1 MKYLPDIRSMMGVAA
16 DSQGMAQSTHA
27 ASSAPLHTLITLIIF
42 VASTPVFGLA
52 LPGGWF
58 VVMACLLGTEVAAAR
73 RGAVRLEAAAQ
84 WLTTAGYGAAAF
96 ALYGHGG
103 PAQTLAVVACG
114 LVIFQTVVVSFD
126 NPARLWFRISPLIL
140 ALCATLGVES
150 TRLLA
155 TGASLGIVTLLASP
169 LLVYL
174 VFRTVQITLA
184 MSQKREAMALAAAR
198 QSAEAN
204 AEAHQLALMA
214 EEVSGMGHWRLDG
227 ATYEFTMSEGGYR
240 IHGLERRDPPIALAD
255 IMALCDQ
262 ADQQRVWNTVGNAI
276 MSGQGA
282 GFETRIRRPDGVY
295 RRVSVR
301 FIAERPAGSDT
312 VTLLGTVVDVTE
324 AHDRQAALLESEA
337 RFRMLADHTTD
348 IVVWTAPNANIL
360 YASPSVRRLGY
371 SPDDLIGHPSL
382 DFVHPDDQAG
392 TIELLRNVFAD
403 AQSDGALRGE
413 FRFRTKDGSWVWL
426 EGYPTAIRND
436 VGRPTSAVT
445 NFRDVTLRRRLEED
459 LLQAKQRAEAAA
471 EAKSEFLANMSHEIR
486 TPLTGI
492 IGFSN
497 LLIGLPD
504 LSATAASYARRVAT
518 SSRALLEVV
527 NDILDFSKL
536 EVGQIEADPQD
547 IQIRLLLDDA
557 IGNFTSQ
564 ASEKGLSLSLSI
576 DDACPPYLYLDGG
589 RLRQI
594 LSNLVSNALKFTESG
609 SVSVHS
615 AYDPVGSRL
624 SLSVTDTGV
633 GVPEDKIGRL
643 FQRFSQ
649 VDGSITR
656 RYGGTGLGLSICR
669 QLTTLLGG
677 EISVTS
683 EVGRGS
689 TFEFWIPT
697 PESLAAG
704 QGAPADNS
712 DEIDSGTGAEPL
724 RILVVDDLNTN
735 RELVRALLEAI
746 GQEVEEADSGA
757 AAVSAAMRR
766 PYDLIL
772 MDLQMPGM
780 DGFAAARAIR
790 ALESENSL
798 TPIVALSANVLPE
811 HLKASSEAGM
821 NDHIGKP
828 ISPAMLIGA
837 LQRWG
842 GVRVA
847 EQTPAR

>member
-1 MKYLPDIRSMMGVAA
+1 MSSGRRMKYLPYIRPLMGV
-16 DSQGMAQSTHA
+16 DEDGQGMAQSADA
-27 ASSAPLHTLITLIIF
+27 ASSAPLRILIALILF
-42 VASTPVFGLA
+42 VAATPVFGLA
-52 LPGGWF
+52 IPGSWL
-58 VVMACLLGTEVAAAR
+58 VVMAVLLAVEVVAGR
-73 RGAVRLEAAAQ
+73 RGAVRLEAEAQ
-84 WLTTAGYGAAAF
+84 WFTTAGYGAAAF
-96 ALYGHGG
+96 GLYGQGG

-114 LVIFQTVVVSFD
+114 LVIFQTVVVTFN
-126 NPARLWFRISPLIL
+126 NPARLWFRISPLII
-140 ALCATLGVES
+140 ALCATLGIES
-150 TRLLA
+150 TRLVA
-155 TGASLGIVTLLASP
+155 TGAGLGIVTLLASP

-262 ADQQRVWNTVGNAI
+262 DDQQRVWNTVGNAI

-301 FIAERPAGSDT
+301 FIAERPAGSET

-348 IVVWTAPNANIL
+348 IVVWTAPNANLL

-497 LLIGLPD
+497 LLMGLPD
-504 LSATAASYARRVAT
+504 LSATAASYARRVAS

-547 IQIRLLLDDA
+547 IQIRPLLDDA
-557 IGNFTSQ
+557 IGNFASQ
-564 ASEKGLSLSLSI
+564 AAEKGLSLSLS
-576 DDACPPYLYLDGG
+576 
-589 RLRQI
+589 
-594 LSNLVSNALKFTESG
+594 
-609 SVSVHS
+609 
-615 AYDPVGSRL
+615 
-624 SLSVTDTGV
+624 
-633 GVPEDKIGRL
+633 
-643 FQRFSQ
+643 
-649 VDGSITR
+649 VD
-656 RYGGTGLGLSICR
+656 
-669 QLTTLLGG
+669 
-677 EISVTS
+677 
-683 EVGRGS
+683 
-689 TFEFWIPT
+689 
-697 PESLAAG
+697 
-704 QGAPADNS
+704 
-712 DEIDSGTGAEPL
+712 
-724 RILVVDDLNTN
+724 
-735 RELVRALLEAI
+735 EAWP
-746 GQEVEEADSGA
+746 D
-757 AAVSAAMRR
+757 
-766 PYDLIL
+766 
-772 MDLQMPGM
+772 
-780 DGFAAARAIR
+780 
-790 ALESENSL
+790 
-798 TPIVALSANVLPE
+798 
-811 HLKASSEAGM
+811 
-821 NDHIGKP
+821 
-828 ISPAMLIGA
+828 
-837 LQRWG
+837 
-842 GVRVA
+842 
-847 EQTPAR
+847 